1 MTLGQ
6 KIKEL
11 RESHNILQRD
21 LADRLNISDTFLS
34 KVENNQKSLQRGHL
48 RTLSSIFK
56 YPLSEFEMLWIAY
69 KILHLIKNEEEGIKA
84 LKFVIK
90 LEEKKS

>member
-11 RESHNILQRD
+11 RESHSILQRD
-21 LADRLNISDTFLS
+21 LADRLNIGDTFLS
-34 KVENNQKSLQRGHL
+34 KVENNQKSLQRIHL
-48 RTLSSIFK
+48 RALSSILE
-56 YPLSEFEMLWIAY
+56 YPLSEFEVLWIAS
-69 KILHLIKNEEEGIKA
+69 KILHLIKNEKEGIKA
-84 LKFVIK
+84 LKFVIE